1 MNAKFSRPK
10 KYTSKIQVYILTR
23 DEKTKSYDAISSL
36 FCRDYFDV
44 YPTTLKGVHKS
55 NLLIKTLKNALINKW
70 VLYIKDDSITN
81 AGSDTVRDVIC
92 KAIEW
97 HDKGQKWD
105 LFYLSKWLDRCDLYT
120 KNHKLILRLHNSW
133 ITQTHSPNGE
143 QAILFSPGGVKR
155 VLGLIKSENGKYI
168 SQKHGNITQE
178 IENGSLVAV
187 AITPNLF
194 SFDVLNAKSISDL
207 AKTSECRKPDAY
219 HGIGNKINGEP
230 DGHSTSIS
238 KILSPFAWFIVV
250 VIIVVFILW
259 VLYHLGAKPSNKDKF
274 QKPISPTG

>member
-1 MNAKFSRPK
+1 MNTKFSRSK

-23 DEKTKSYDAISSL
+23 DEKTKSYSAISSL

-55 NLLIKTLKNALINKW
+55 NLLIKTLSGALINKW
-70 VLYIKDDSITN
+70 VLYIKDNSITN
-81 AGSDTVRDVIC
+81 ADSDTVRDVIY

-97 HDKGQKWD
+97 HGNGQKWD

-120 KNHKLILRLHNSW
+120 KNHNLILRLHNSW

-219 HGIGNKINGEP
+219 HDTENKMN
-230 DGHSTSIS
+230 DSKDSIS

-274 QKPISPTG
+274 QKPIAPTS